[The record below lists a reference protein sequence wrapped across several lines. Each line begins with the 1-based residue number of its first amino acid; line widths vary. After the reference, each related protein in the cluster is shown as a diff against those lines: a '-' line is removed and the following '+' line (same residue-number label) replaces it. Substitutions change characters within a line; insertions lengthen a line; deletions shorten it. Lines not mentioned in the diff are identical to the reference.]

1 MHLVSLKLL
10 NFRNYD
16 RLSINFSLEKN
27 LIVGPNGMG
36 KTNLIEAI
44 YVLSLTKSFRGTLD
58 KILIKNGKNLTKISG
73 VVEHNIKHEYN
84 IVITNEGKSAKIDSN
99 KYPRLSD
106 YISKINVVLFNPDD
120 LRIIKDSP
128 GVRRSNLNIDL
139 SQLDNEYL
147 KILNQY
153 NKVLKQRNAYLKTM
167 YANANASNDYL
178 NVLTK
183 KLIDYGM
190 ILYQKRKWFLELI
203 QENIE
208 DKYSKICGNNTI
220 CIQYISDYE
229 NKTQEELLEIYSKNQ
244 NKDMLLGKTGFGVH
258 HDDYDFVVDSQK
270 LKDYGSEGQQKNA
283 IIAYK
288 LSEVEIFKKVKK
300 TSPILILDDLFS
312 ELDMQKIENI
322 LNLLDKEV
330 QTFITTTDVDD
341 VLETIKNNSKI
352 IEIYDGKIKEDTDER
367 SRT

>member
-84 IVITNEGKSAKIDSN
+84 VVITNEGKSAKIDSN

-120 LRIIKDSP
+120 LKIIKDSP
-128 GVRRSNLNIDL
+128 GIRRNSLNIDL

-147 KILNQY
+147 KVLNQY

-167 YANANASNDYL
+167 YANANSSSDYL

-190 ILYQKRKWFLELI
+190 MTE
-203 QENIE
+203 QEKE
-208 DKYSKICGNNTI
+208 W
-220 CIQYISDYE
+220 
-229 NKTQEELLEIYSKNQ
+229 
-244 NKDMLLGKTGFGVH
+244 
-258 HDDYDFVVDSQK
+258 
-270 LKDYGSEGQQKNA
+270 LKEF
-283 IIAYK
+283 
-288 LSEVEIFKKVKK
+288 EVK
-300 TSPILILDDLFS
+300 
-312 ELDMQKIENI
+312 
-322 LNLLDKEV
+322 
-330 QTFITTTDVDD
+330 
-341 VLETIKNNSKI
+341 
-352 IEIYDGKIKEDTDER
+352 
-367 SRT
+367 